1 MMNRRHFLSS
11 AMGAVS
17 LTAFRPSPVVAALAA
32 SDRYREAIGI
42 QLYTLRNEIAK
53 DVTGTLR
60 EVARAGYK
68 QVEPYR
74 SPQTADMIKAAKD
87 NGMAVNSMHFDWNT
101 VVAPA
106 DAAMSDFQKTVDEA
120 RGHGL
125 THLVIPYL
133 EAGQRASLDDYK
145 KLASRMNQAAG
156 MARKAG
162 VQLAYHNHSFEFEP
176 MAGGKTGFD
185 VLMSECAPEMMF
197 ELDVFWVK
205 AGGVEPVDLM
215 KKLKGRVS
223 QLHLKDL
230 KAGLSLPVYNGMP
243 ADGFKELGQGIIP
256 MEPIITL
263 AAEIGVVHCHVEQDQ
278 SPDPLASIR
287 QSLKFLATL

>member
-1 MMNRRHFLSS
+1 
-11 AMGAVS
+11 
-17 LTAFRPSPVVAALAA
+17 
-32 SDRYREAIGI
+32 
-42 QLYTLRNEIAK
+42 
-53 DVTGTLR
+53 
-60 EVARAGYK
+60 
-68 QVEPYR
+68 
-74 SPQTADMIKAAKD
+74 MIKAAKD

-101 VVAPA
+101 VVAPT

-256 MEPIITL
+256 MEPIIKL

>member
-1 MMNRRHFLSS
+1 MNRRHFLSS

-32 SDRYREAIGI
+32 NDRYREAIGI

-60 EVARAGYK
+60 EVAQAGYK

-162 VQLAYHNHSFEFEP
+162 VQLAYHNHAFEFEP
-176 MAGGKTGFD
+176 MADGKTGFD

-256 MEPIITL
+256 MEPIIKL